1 MKLAII
7 IGSTRPARVTERL
20 AKWVINE
27 AKTLPT
33 TDIDVVDLIDF
44 NMPLFNEPASPRF
57 NPDRQP
63 DESVKAFLAR
73 LDSAEALIMVTP
85 EYNHAPPAVLKNA
98 IDYVAWQLSKKPVA
112 FVGHGTVG
120 GARAIEQLKNIVS
133 EAKGLPIPE
142 GVTFLKVR
150 DSISEDGVLADEV
163 KNLQYGPLTALQTML
178 KELTWYADALT
189 PAREKL

>member
-7 IGSTRPARVTERL
+7 IGSTRPGRITERL

-27 AKTLPT
+27 AKTLPQT
-33 TDIDVVDLIDF
+33 EIDVIDLADF
-44 NMPLFNEPASPRF
+44 NMPLFNEPVSPRF
-57 NPDRQP
+57 NPDRQS
-63 DESVKAFLAR
+63 DEAVKAFLAK

-98 IDYVAWQLSKKPVA
+98 IDYVDWQLSKKPVA

-120 GARAIEQLKNIVS
+120 GGRAIEQLKNIVS

-142 GVTFLKVR
+142 GVTFMKVQ
-150 DSISEDGVLADEV
+150 DSIDEDGILSDEI
-163 KNLQYGPLTALQTML
+163 KNMQYGPLTALQTML
-178 KELTWYADALT
+178 KELVWYADALT
-189 PAREKL
+189 PARLKL